1 MREIAASWHEHP
13 LTRQR
18 SLSPETRERAIQAL
32 APKPAPR
39 AWMMESAS
47 TRGAGPLSIQC
58 EARVRLGRRR
68 QATWPV
74 IGDDAVAAA
83 ATIRAA
89 MSTTADSVAVAA
101 AESAGRVATSAP
113 VSRCWE
119 ELAVASPV
127 TPSQAAGAAEAT
139 TLDGF
144 SLPTAAIMGGS
155 F

>member
-39 AWMMESAS
+39 AWMMERAS
-47 TRGAGPLSIQC
+47 TCGAGPLSIQC
-58 EARVRLGRRR
+58 EARVHRLGRRC
-68 QATWPV
+68 QTTWPV
-74 IGDDAVAAA
+74 IGDDAWPLHGL
-83 ATIRAA
+83 
-89 MSTTADSVAVAA
+89 STTAIRA
-101 AESAGRVATSAP
+101 RRWP
-113 VSRCWE
+113 PQSRLRWSTWPPQS

-127 TPSQAAGAAEAT
+127 AAGSQAAGGAEVT

-144 SLPTAAIMGGS
+144 SLPTAAITGGS